1 MTVVSI
7 HDRDF
12 VISAV
17 KGYLSLNQ
25 KCFKSIHEPYT
36 PNSPYSV
43 EHPITNEFF
52 LSFIT
57 IYNTTHL
64 MKKLINHWMTG
75 KTVSYSLRVLMILE
89 KHRLLNVV
97 TLFLYTG
104 KYRKIY
110 QKDFH

>member
-1 MTVVSI
+1 
-7 HDRDF
+7 
-12 VISAV
+12 
-17 KGYLSLNQ
+17 
-25 KCFKSIHEPYT
+25 
-36 PNSPYSV
+36 
-43 EHPITNEFF
+43 
-52 LSFIT
+52 
-57 IYNTTHL
+57 

-110 QKDFH
+110 QKDFHWLPSVMFQPPEEIERLASYEYS